1 MTLTLSITNHDRLDN
16 GMPTE
21 FVLHRRG
28 ALIGRSPTCDWSLP
42 DGRNFISSRHAEVS
56 FGDGFYTLNDI
67 SMNGT
72 ILNGAPDRMSAPR
85 RIENGDVF
93 TFGHYEIR
101 ATLSGE
107 AAAAVERQ
115 QDAVAAAAQANAWR
129 GWGGEAAP
137 AAPADTGWRAAPSG
151 AWGGA
156 PAASG
161 NDGWGSAPPPPAQ
174 GGNVVPPI
182 SGGEGWS
189 LSARAPDIEV
199 RSAWG
204 APAASPQ
211 EPASA
216 WSSAVP
222 DRPPP
227 PSTDDIWG
235 KLADNNV
242 VDWARGGFGA
252 PAASAADPLG
262 LAKPAGRDALGGGA
276 QAQGGWG
283 APAPA
288 PVPAPSQPAAGWGAA
303 EPSAGGWG
311 AEPTPAPTP
320 SASAWGAP
328 PPPAAAPA
336 SAGWGAPEPTPP
348 APSGWAAPPAEPPP
362 PAQQPAW
369 GAAPGEQPAPP
380 PRMTPAA
387 PSPEPA
393 PTPAPSPAAAGADP
407 TALAHAFIAALGTP
421 SGAIKDLS
429 PSTMER
435 AGQLFRRLVA
445 GLVVMVEARARA
457 KSQLGAEATAFE
469 FEGNNPI
476 KFARS
481 PEEAIATLLNPQQRG
496 FMTAERAVEDAY
508 FDLQSH
514 QMATLKAMQGALRAT
529 LDRFSPT
536 AIRQRAEGA
545 GVMAR
550 ILPGARDAALWQA
563 YEKEFGG
570 VAMGSDEAFM
580 DVFSKEFRRAY
591 EEQAAQQRARRR
603 S

>member
-1 MTLTLSITNHDRLDN
+1 MTLTLTITNHDRLDN

-42 DGRNFISSRHAEVS
+42 DPRNFISSRHAEVS
-56 FGDGFYTLNDI
+56 FAEGFYTLNDI

-85 RIENGDVF
+85 RIEHGDVF
-93 TFGHYEIR
+93 TFGHYEVR
-101 ATLSGE
+101 ATLTGE
-107 AAAAVERQ
+107 AAAALEQQ
-115 QDAVAAAAQANAWR
+115 QDAMAAAQQASAWK
-129 GWGGEAAP
+129 GWGATDP
-137 AAPADTGWRAAPSG
+137 ATPADPGWGAAPSG
-151 AWGGA
+151 GWGGA
-156 PAASG
+156 PAPSG
-161 NDGWGSAPPPPAQ
+161 NDGWGAAPTPPA

-182 SGGEGWS
+182 GGGEGWS

-199 RSAWG
+199 RSAWAEPP
-204 APAASPQ
+204 APPQ

-252 PAASAADPLG
+252 PEQPARDPLG
-262 LAKPAGRDALGGGA
+262 LGQASPRDALGVGTAGAPGWNAPTPTPAPPPAPPASGGWGSSA
-276 QAQGGWG
+276 APSPSGWG
-283 APAPA
+283 APPPSAAPA
-288 PVPAPSQPAAGWGAA
+288 SSGWGAPDPAPAASGWAAPA
-303 EPSAGGWG
+303 EPA
-311 AEPTPAPTP
+311 APAQQPP
-320 SASAWGAP
+320 AWGAP
-328 PPPAAAPA
+328 PP
-336 SAGWGAPEPTPP
+336 S
-348 APSGWAAPPAEPPP
+348 
-362 PAQQPAW
+362 
-369 GAAPGEQPAPP
+369 QPAPP
-380 PRMTPAA
+380 PRMAPAA
-387 PSPEPA
+387 PVPEPT
-393 PTPAPSPAAAGADP
+393 PTPAPRAVTAGADP
-407 TALAHAFIAALGTP
+407 AALAQAFVSALGTP

-445 GLVVMVEARARA
+445 GLVIMVEARARA
-457 KSQLGAEATAFE
+457 KSQMGAEATAFE

-529 LDRFSPT
+529 LDRFSPS

-570 VAMGSDEAFM
+570 VAQGSDEAFM
-580 DVFSKEFRRAY
+580 DVFAKEFRRAY

-603 S
+603 P

>member
-1 MTLTLSITNHDRLDN
+1 MTLTLSITNHDRLEN

-42 DGRNFISSRHAEVS
+42 DARNFISSRHAEVS
-56 FGDGFYTLNDI
+56 FADGFYTLNDI

-93 TFGHYEIR
+93 TFGQYEIR

-107 AAAAVERQ
+107 AAAALEQQ
-115 QDAVAAAAQANAWR
+115 QDAIAAAQQAGAWK
-129 GWGGEAAP
+129 GWGGDAAP
-137 AAPADTGWRAAPSG
+137 SAPADSGWGAAPSG
-151 AWGGA
+151 GWSSA

-161 NDGWGSAPPPPAQ
+161 NAGWGAAPAPPAH
-174 GGNVVPPI
+174 GGNVAPPI

-204 APAASPQ
+204 EPAAPPQ

-252 PAASAADPLG
+252 PAAPTPDPLG
-262 LAKPAGRDALGGGA
+262 VARPAARDALGVGA
-276 QAQGGWG
+276 PAQGGWG
-283 APAPA
+283 TPAPTPAPA
-288 PVPAPSQPAAGWGAA
+288 PSPP
-303 EPSAGGWG
+303 AGGWG
-311 AEPTPAPTP
+311 APSESPASGWGAEATPAPAPAAP
-320 SASAWGAP
+320 SWGAPP

-336 SAGWGAPEPTPP
+336 PSGWGAPEPTPP
-348 APSGWAAPPAEPPP
+348 SSSGWAAPPP
-362 PAQQPAW
+362 PAQSSAW
-369 GAAPGEQPAPP
+369 GAPPSQPAPP
-380 PRMTPAA
+380 PRMA
-387 PSPEPA
+387 PVAPVPEPA
-393 PTPAPSPAAAGADP
+393 PTPAPRPAAAGADP
-407 TALAHAFIAALGTP
+407 AALAHAFVAALGTP

-496 FMTAERAVEDAY
+496 FMTAERAVEDAF

-550 ILPGARDAALWQA
+550 ILPGAREAALWQA

-570 VAMGSDEAFM
+570 VAKGSDEAFM